1 LNRPRAPRGATSS
14 APIAPPLPPAETP
27 QGDALCSLVSQA
39 WESFLIP
46 GITEAQLDEIT
57 GKTVLMGEE
66 IAEAGG
72 VASW

>member
-1 LNRPRAPRGATSS
+1 LSAKLGNRF
-14 APIAPPLPPAETP
+14 
-27 QGDALCSLVSQA
+27 
-39 WESFLIP
+39 WIP